1 MSYHKRKIRF
11 EGSYGS
17 ISKILEEAD
26 EALEAQEQNNKILI
40 YVELSD
46 IYGALEAVAKNYN
59 LSMED
64 LKNMSDATK
73 RAFESGSRK

>member
-17 ISKILEEAD
+17 IYKILEEAD
-26 EALEAQEQNNKILI
+26 EAQEQNNKILI
-40 YVELSD
+40 HVELSD
-46 IYGALEAVAKNYN
+46 IYGALETVAKNYN

-64 LKNMSDATK
+64 LKSMSDATK